1 MDFPVDI
8 VLPWLNPTERWMDT
22 YKDYRGDEN
31 VGRIR
36 DMGTFK
42 YLLRSI
48 ANNVPWVNK
57 VVVLLYDEEQ
67 KPDWLVESDKL
78 RIVYHKE
85 FLPEEYLP
93 NFNSLVTDMHI
104 CFIKDVSE
112 HFIFINDDMFFMRPV
127 PKEMFFSDTGRS
139 VHHPSM
145 KEGSYTRHNK
155 AQFRYIEENMY
166 NFVNHFAGKKLLWKT
181 FHMPIPFR
189 KSFQQFMWHQYGDL
203 IKPMLGNSHI
213 RSNTNICNW
222 VFYGLEEMTG
232 FCALDDIYKKYPCVC
247 FDLKDEMS
255 DIPSRIADKYI
266 ACLNDGDFLT
276 YDFERVKT
284 DINTLLMEKFPNPC
298 QFEQQVT

>member
-1 MDFPVDI
+1 MEFPVDI
-8 VLPWLNPTERWMDT
+8 VLPWLNPTERWMNT

-36 DMGTFK
+36 DMGTFR

-57 VVVLLYDEEQ
+57 VVVLLYDEDQ

-104 CFIKDVSE
+104 CFIKDISE

-145 KEGSYTRHNK
+145 KEGEYTRHNK

-166 NFVNHFAGKKLLWKT
+166 IFVNHFVGKKLLWKT

-189 KSFQQFMWHQYGDL
+189 KSFQQFMWHQYGNL
-203 IKPMLGNSHI
+203 IKPMLDNSHI

-222 VFYGLEEMTG
+222 VFYGLEEATG
-232 FCALDDIYKKYPCVC
+232 FSVLDDIYKKYPCVC
-247 FDLKDEMS
+247 FDLKDGMS
-255 DIPSRIADKYI
+255 DIPARIADKYI

-284 DINTLLMEKFPNPC
+284 DINTLLLEKFPNPC
-298 QFEQQVT
+298 QFERQVT